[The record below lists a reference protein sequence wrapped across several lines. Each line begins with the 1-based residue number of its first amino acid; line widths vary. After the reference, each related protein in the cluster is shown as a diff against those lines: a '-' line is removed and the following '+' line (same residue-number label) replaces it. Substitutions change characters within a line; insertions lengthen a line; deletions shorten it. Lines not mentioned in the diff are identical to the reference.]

1 MKLSTLIT
9 FLSGLLTLAA
19 FMMLLG
25 GDLARLAAT
34 GIVAV
39 VAGVLFILI
48 RMAESCAVSH
58 SSKS

>member
-1 MKLSTLIT
+1 MKLSTLTTI
-9 FLSGLLTLAA
+9 LSGMLTVAA

-39 VAGVLFILI
+39 VAGVFFILI

-58 SSKS
+58 SSRH